1 MMNCIDIWDKYNW
14 TPEPL
19 PLDSIKALTDLPR
32 NIVIA
37 HRGTTCWAPEE
48 TEVAM
53 RWARNVGADY
63 LELDL
68 QRTKD
73 RYLVALHDESLLR
86 TTNVALLF
94 PERKGCPVSDFTLDE
109 LRQLDIGNWFNK
121 ANPGRAREEFVGQ
134 DILTLED
141 VVKIAEGYRIVRDQ
155 NGKRLYNVD
164 EEGRRHSRYEI
175 DPADNGN
182 RPGIYPETKEPHLF
196 PGIEWD
202 LRNELERLGWYHPD
216 AGKMKEIQVY
226 QGKVGVGN
234 TLSRV
239 ILQTFSDDSLAKLKQ
254 VFIRRIPVCFLL
266 WLGEGPSGLK
276 ENTPEA
282 YAEKIN
288 YGIRNGAIIVGPS
301 IGGEPNC
308 YPDLLGMWQHDMIRR
323 AGMIIHPY
331 TFDTEKQMLAYTG
344 WSPECPGMNRIDGMF
359 TNRADM
365 SIRFY
370 QKRNK
375 RINLNSNVVLGISDG
390 LRKEKQYDGVED
402 IFRKLGWK

>member
-1 MMNCIDIWDKYNW
+1 MDEYNW
-14 TPEPL
+14 TPELL

-37 HRGTTCWAPEE
+37 HRGTTWWAPEE

-73 RYLVALHDESLLR
+73 GYLVALHDESLLR

-94 PERKGCPVSDFTLDE
+94 PERKDCPVSEFTLDE
-109 LRQLDIGNWFNK
+109 LRLLDIGSWFNK

-155 NGKRLYNVD
+155 NGKRLYSVD
-164 EEGRRHSRYEI
+164 KKGRRHSRYEI

-202 LRNELERLGWYHPD
+202 LRNELERLGWYHSD
-216 AGKMKEIQVY
+216 AGKMKKIQIY
-226 QGKVGVGN
+226 QGKVGIGN
-234 TLSRV
+234 TLTRV
-239 ILQTFSDDSLAKLKQ
+239 ILQTFSDDSLVKLKQ
-254 VFIRRIPVCFLL
+254 VFTRRIPVCFLL
-266 WLGEGPSGLK
+266 WLGEGPSDLK

-282 YAEKIN
+282 YAEKLN
-288 YGIRNGAIIVGPS
+288 YGIRNGAIIAGPS

-308 YPDLLGMWQHDMIRR
+308 YPDLLGRWQHDMIRR
-323 AGMIIHPY
+323 VGMAIHPY
-331 TFDTEKQMLAYTG
+331 TFDTEEQMLAYTG
-344 WSPECPGMNRIDGMF
+344 WNPECPGMSRVDGMF

-370 QKRNK
+370 QKRNG
-375 RINLNSNVVLGISDG
+375 RVSLNSNVVWGMPDNLQ
-390 LRKEKQYDGVED
+390 KEKQFDEVED
-402 IFRKLGWK
+402 IFRKLGQK